1 MGSATLQTLQDP
13 ILLMSG
19 SVCDDILLPRREE
32 EGSVATLLVLMPV
45 IHASMRES
53 PCDVMMA
60 SSIRTA

>member
-1 MGSATLQTLQDP
+1 
-13 ILLMSG
+13 
-19 SVCDDILLPRREE
+19 
-32 EGSVATLLVLMPV
+32 VATLLVLMPV